1 MPEIGLLPFAR
12 VALDAATAVL
22 PPYRSRFSKHQF
34 TQPQLLAI
42 LCLMRY
48 ADWTFREAE
57 VRLREHAELR
67 AVLRLS
73 SVPDHTTVYRFLR
86 RLPDDTIDNVLG
98 ESVRRLRRSSRRG
111 RRRACVAVDGT
122 GLAPHAASTYFIRRS
137 EQHAGGKTR
146 YKHFLKW
153 LIVVDVDRQIIL
165 AQRARQGPW
174 CDTRALPGLVDSAS
188 RTMPIGVVLADAEF
202 DSEANHRHVRGTL
215 GAHCIIPAKPRRGVP
230 RGGIRYQ
237 MYRAFPRQ
245 LYGPR
250 AKIETVF
257 SVIKRKLSTKAP
269 GRSLPM
275 QMRQALLLGLAF
287 NLYRLRHPSTP
298 AGCKQSHL
306 KSFRIRT
313 YKKTGGGGT
322 SFVASSNF
330 AVPFPFLPFL
340 FMLLRALLRF
350 AKRYPQP
357 LQMIYALFAQNTPGV
372 GCIGFSRRTTH
383 YSLFTIH
390 FFPQGNK
397 LGSAGGVS
405 AMVSNSGKC
414 CRSGSGTF
422 TLEPFKMLIS
432 CSALTTPFPW

>member
-1 MPEIGLLPFAR
+1 LAQRLIFHEDERAVMVFSNGTGGAMPEIGLLPFAR

-57 VRLREHAELR
+57 VRLREHSELR
-67 AVLRLS
+67 AMLRLS
-73 SVPDHTTVYRFLR
+73 SVPDHTTVYRFWR

-111 RRRACVAVDGT
+111 RRRACVAADGT

-174 CDTRALPGLVDSAS
+174 CDTRALPGLVDAAS

-215 GAHCIIPAKPRRGVP
+215 GAHSIIPAKPRRGVP

-269 GRSLPM
+269 GRSSPI

-287 NLYRLRHPSTP
+287 NLYRLRHPTIP
-298 AGCKQSHL
+298 AGCKQSRF
-306 KSFRIRT
+306 KSFVLELLIAKGLRT
-313 YKKTGGGGT
+313 HSCK
-322 SFVASSNF
+322 
-330 AVPFPFLPFL
+330 
-340 FMLLRALLRF
+340 
-350 AKRYPQP
+350 
-357 LQMIYALFAQNTPGV
+357 
-372 GCIGFSRRTTH
+372 CGF
-383 YSLFTIH
+383 
-390 FFPQGNK
+390 
-397 LGSAGGVS
+397 
-405 AMVSNSGKC
+405 
-414 CRSGSGTF
+414 
-422 TLEPFKMLIS
+422 
-432 CSALTTPFPW
+432 